1 MANVLIVDDDVQ
13 GSAALARLLEGEG
26 HHAECVPNAGG
37 AITHLRNHDPDL
49 VLLDLSMPK
58 VDGLDLL
65 DALVAEPRFA
75 HLKFAIYSGRNDSDT
90 VKAAKQLG
98 VCEYLV
104 KGDDWGHLY
113 DRIRACLPQETMQPS

>member
-13 GSAALARLLEGEG
+13 GSAALARLLAGEG
-26 HHAECVPNAGG
+26 HHAECVPSAGQ
-37 AITHLRNHDPDL
+37 AISHLRHHDPDL

-75 HLKFAIYSGRNDSDT
+75 HLKFAIYSGRNDDDA
-90 VKAAKQLG
+90 VKAAKRLG

-104 KGDDWGHLY
+104 KGEDWGPLY
-113 DRIRACLPQETMQPS
+113 DRIRACLPVETLQAS